1 MPELDIKTAVAA
13 ARLARDI
20 EALDQNIRDL
30 ESALDAL
37 RLTRSRLDAGAR
49 TVCHHFNI

>member
-1 MPELDIKTAVAA
+1 MPEPDIKTAVAT

-20 EALDQNIRDL
+20 EALDHNIRDL
-30 ESALDAL
+30 EAAVEAL